1 MSDNKHNPATES
13 ELNDMIMK
21 AVQDNDHNEI
31 DRLMT
36 VELDEVEEVQN
47 EELPEE
53 EKPEEKEDGTSDVVE
68 GIKEEAAPDVKEPAA
83 STPEPVK
90 QEENETESLKRELH
104 KLKSDAGR
112 VPHMQSRMKELEREL
127 REVKLSRSVGVID
140 PTDPEKIKAVEVPA
154 NLKKKIED
162 LRDVDPALADLLEDM
177 TKALRSETQET
188 AGRLVSTITETE
200 REYDEQRVVED
211 QYTQLV
217 SEVPW
222 APQAFKSQEWKQ
234 WKDNL
239 TPGRR
244 AMAESMYADDVK
256 IALNA
261 FAQDMQARQGN
272 ATSVTQVPTP
282 HVVDEEAERIKQ
294 NRERKLSTSTAVKGT
309 AAKSSTP
316 PLDEEALFRE
326 AFERT
331 QKENHLI

>member
-36 VELDEVEEVQN
+36 VEVEEEVQN
-47 EELPEE
+47 EELQEEE
-53 EKPEEKEDGTSDVVE
+53 EKPVEQEDGTSDAEEVE
-68 GIKEEAAPDVKEPAA
+68 KEEAAPDVKEPAA

-90 QEENETESLKRELH
+90 AEENETELLRKELH

-200 REYDEQRVVED
+200 REYDEQRVIED

-222 APQAFKSQEWKQ
+222 APQAFKSQEWRQ

-244 AMAESMYADDVK
+244 AMAESMYADDVRV
-256 IALNA
+256 ALTA

-272 ATSVTQVPTP
+272 ATSVKQVPTP
-282 HVVDEEAERIKQ
+282 AVVDEEAERIKQ
-294 NRERKLSTSTAVKGT
+294 NRERKLSTSTTVKGT
-309 AAKSSTP
+309 TAKASTP

>member
-31 DRLMT
+31 DRLMA
-36 VELDEVEEVQN
+36 VEVEEEVQN

-53 EKPEEKEDGTSDVVE
+53 EKPVEKEDGTSDAEEVE
-68 GIKEEAAPDVKEPAA
+68 KEEAAPDVKEPAA

-90 QEENETESLKRELH
+90 AEENETELLRRELH

-127 REVKLSRSVGVID
+127 REVKLSRSVGATD

-217 SEVPW
+217 SNVPW

-234 WKDNL
+234 WKDSL

-282 HVVDEEAERIKQ
+282 TVVDEEAERIKQ
-294 NRERKLSTSTAVKGT
+294 NRERKLSTSTSVKGAT
-309 AAKSSTP
+309 AKASAP

>member
-21 AVQDNDHNEI
+21 AVQENDHNEI

-36 VELDEVEEVQN
+36 VEVEEVQN
-47 EELPEE
+47 EELQEEEE
-53 EKPEEKEDGTSDVVE
+53 EKPVEKEDGTSDVEEVE
-68 GIKEEAAPDVKEPAA
+68 KEEAAPDVKEPAA

-90 QEENETESLKRELH
+90 AEENETELLRRELH

-177 TKALRSETQET
+177 AKALRSETQET

-200 REYDEQRVVED
+200 REYDEQRVIED

-222 APQAFKSQEWKQ
+222 APQAFQSQEWKQ

-256 IALNA
+256 VALTA

-282 HVVDEEAERIKQ
+282 TVVDEEAERIKQ
-294 NRERKLSTSTAVKGT
+294 NRERKLSTSTTVKGT
-309 AAKSSTP
+309 TAKASTP